1 MRNLKTKTLL
11 ILFFAVV
18 NSMNAQKMEFSKFHF
33 NDTEIVISEEFK
45 NEEEIILEQ
54 NIKSEF
60 SFGNSYSNEYY
71 LFHEKKLLNSN
82 IAIERNNKVYIPY
95 TQKEDLIVNKLRV
108 ILPNG
113 KKIEL
118 KESDIMKDKNEQTGV
133 TYEYFAVNGLEKGA
147 IIERYYILKKPVDV
161 SGETIN
167 VQENFPIVNFSL
179 ELIYPNYLEFET
191 KSYNGLTDASFNKDK
206 YQDKNS
212 NSLEAK
218 NIPGLNSDEQQSNW
232 IRNVKAVRYKLAS
245 NKSKNTSNL
254 YAHKDFVSEFF
265 ENYYVDLDS
274 KDKREL
280 EKFTSKLQKS
290 TDPLLNARAIEGL
303 IKENI
308 QYNRYYK
315 LNTNISDIL
324 KSKQA
329 NLFDLMKLYIAVL
342 NQQNIEHELVFT
354 TEKDKATFDKDFE
367 SYENIKEILIYM
379 TEANTFIEPIAT
391 NYRTPLI
398 DFNFGNNYG
407 LFVKP
412 KVYQGVKMPV
422 TTTRKIHFADNLNIT
437 NMDIIIDASKGIE
450 DASFK
455 SVLEFTGY
463 TASYFQVVK
472 DFVNEIDFEN
482 MKQDLASNYA
492 FETSNKP
499 KVTTVNDGVVNLALK
514 PYIVTIEGNAEDII
528 SKAGNNYLVK
538 IGSVIGKQME
548 MYADKERQL
557 PIEIDYP
564 HFYTRKIS
572 MIIPDGYKIKNP
584 EIIKMNHVLTKDGKV
599 VADFISDYKIEG
611 NKLVI
616 TNTENYDFEI
626 LPVSDYPKYREIIN
640 AAADFHK
647 MNLIIEKI

>member
-1 MRNLKTKTLL
+1 MKTLKTKSII
-11 ILFFAVV
+11 ILFFTAV
-18 NSMNAQKMEFSKFHF
+18 NLITAQNIEFKNYTF
-33 NDTEIVISEEFK
+33 NDSEIVIPEAFK

-54 NIKSEF
+54 NLKSEF
-60 SFGNSYSNEYY
+60 SFGNNDASEYY

-82 IAIERNNKVYIPY
+82 IAIERNNKVYVPY
-95 TQKEDLIVNKLRV
+95 SQKEDLIANKLRV

-118 KESDIMKDKNEQTGV
+118 KNSDIKKEKNEQTGV

-147 IIERYYILKKPVDV
+147 IIERFYILKKPADV

-167 VQENFPIVNFSL
+167 VQESLPIVNFSF
-179 ELIYPNYLEFET
+179 EVIYPNYLEFKT
-191 KSYNGLTDASFNKDK
+191 KSYNGLSEATFNENK
-206 YQDKNS
+206 YPNKNS
-212 NSLEAK
+212 NSLIANNLE
-218 NIPGLNSDEQQSNW
+218 GLNTDEQQSNW
-232 IRNVKAVRYKLAS
+232 IKNVKALRYKLLA
-245 NKSKNTSNL
+245 NTSKNTNNL
-254 YAHKDFVSEFF
+254 YVHKDFVSDFF
-265 ENYYVDLDS
+265 ENYYADLDS
-274 KDKREL
+274 KDKKEL
-280 EKFTSKLQKS
+280 LKFTSKLQK
-290 TDPLLNARAIEGL
+290 TNDPLLNARAIEGL

-315 LNTNISDIL
+315 LNTNITDIL

-329 NLFDLMKLYIAVL
+329 NLFDLIKLYIAIL

-354 TEKDKATFDKDFE
+354 TEKDKTTFDKDFE
-367 SYENIKEILIYM
+367 TYENIKDVLIYM
-379 TEANTFIEPIAT
+379 TASNTFIEPVAT

-398 DFNFGNNYG
+398 DFNYGNNYG
-407 LFVKP
+407 LFIKP

-422 TTTRKIHFADNLNIT
+422 TTTRKIHFDENLNIT
-437 NMDIIIDASKGIE
+437 KMDIIIDASKGIE
-450 DASFK
+450 DATFK

-472 DFVNEIDFEN
+472 DFVNATDFEN

-499 KVTTVNDGVVNLALK
+499 KVTTINDGVVNLALK

-538 IGSVIGKQME
+538 IGSVIGRQME
-548 MYADKERQL
+548 MYSEKERQL

-564 HFYTRKIS
+564 HFYTRKITL
-572 MIIPDGYKIKNP
+572 IIPDGYKIKNP
-584 EIIKMNHVLTKDGKV
+584 EIINMNHVLTKDGKV
-599 VADFISDYKIEG
+599 VADFVSNYKIEG

>member
-1 MRNLKTKTLL
+1 MKNLKTKSFL
-11 ILFFAVV
+11 ILFFAII
-18 NSMNAQKMEFSKFHF
+18 NFANAQNIEFKNYKF
-33 NDTEIVISEEFK
+33 NDNEIVIPEEFK

-54 NIKSEF
+54 NLKSEF
-60 SFGNSYSNEYY
+60 SFTSNDANEYY

-95 TQKEDLIVNKLRV
+95 SQKEDLIVNKLRV

-118 KESDIMKDKNEQTGV
+118 KESDIKKDKNEQTGV

-147 IIERYYILKKPVDV
+147 IIERFYILKKPVDV

-179 ELIYPNYLEFET
+179 ELIYPNYLEFDT
-191 KSYNGLTDASFNKDK
+191 KSYNGLIEANFNKDK
-206 YQDKNS
+206 YTNKNS

-218 NIPGLNSDEQQSNW
+218 NIAGLNADEQQSNW
-232 IRNVKAVRYKLAS
+232 IRNTKALRYKLAT
-245 NKSKNTSNL
+245 NNSKNTSNL
-254 YAHKDFVSEFF
+254 YAHKDFVSDFF
-265 ENYYVDLDS
+265 EKYYVDLDS
-274 KDKREL
+274 KDKKEL

-290 TDPLLNARAIEGL
+290 NDPLFNARAIEGL

-315 LNTNISDIL
+315 LNSNISDIL

-329 NLFDLMKLYIAVL
+329 NLFDLIKLYIAVL
-342 NQQNIEHELVFT
+342 NLQNIEHELVFT
-354 TEKDKATFDKDFE
+354 TEKDKVTFDPEFE
-367 SYENIKEILIYM
+367 SYENIKEVLIYM
-379 TEANTFIEPIAT
+379 TAANSFIEPIAT

-398 DFNFGNNYG
+398 DFNYGNNYG
-407 LFVKP
+407 LFIKP
-412 KVYQGVKMPV
+412 KVYQGVKIPV
-422 TTTRKIHFADNLNIT
+422 TTTRKIHFADDLNIT
-437 NMDIIIDASKGIE
+437 NMEITIDASKGIE
-450 DASFK
+450 DATFK

-472 DFVNEIDFEN
+472 DFVNETDFDN

-499 KVTTVNDGVVNLALK
+499 KVSTANDGVVNLALK
-514 PYIVTIEGNAEDII
+514 PYIVTIEGKAEDII

-538 IGSVIGKQME
+538 IGSVIGRQME

-572 MIIPDGYKIKNP
+572 LIIPDGYKIKNP
-584 EIIKMNHVLTKDGKV
+584 EIINMNHVLTKDGKV
-599 VADFISDYKIEG
+599 VADFISNYKIEG

-616 TNTENYDFEI
+616 TNTENYDFEV